1 MAIVAGDW
9 TVTRATKVIAYTGHV
24 HTGVNP
30 SYATVIEF
38 HRWLQGLADDA
49 VATPASSDQLDVTNI
64 DPSRRS
70 TDNIITLI
78 NGYTIDQ
85 TSSEHL
91 YDGSV
96 IQGTSG
102 SDIWDGIV
110 NFGNKGVLIQ
120 LHQNGSVVSD
130 DWWNYSLGGTHT
142 PAGTHATI
150 LTDSNL
156 STALTNRGLIA
167 DDLIGFTLYNVTD
180 GSHGIITDND
190 TGTITVG
197 GGLFG
202 GTSNDFVQNDVYKVG
217 LGVNR
222 SVAAGISHRWMQ
234 KVRTTSADVDLR
246 KLLGIN
252 RRFGYTYGEFSI
264 NGTSRGNNVLALSD
278 SADLNNTTS
287 ETTVS
292 GWADVYIDRTVTSAT
307 VVGVNAAGQAVL
319 NVSSGAQFADGDFI
333 MWAGE
338 NSEYKITSISVN
350 ALTLNRNLVIATV
363 GGEAT
368 YKLNIGYKSIDVDNN
383 TVNEN
388 YYAVWDRGSKTINQF
403 YEYTKYQVADGSI
416 EQLYG
421 LNGELFRGITH
432 EINVDTQSVTDFDAV
447 EAVSW
452 SGGTG
457 QMLAINDRT
466 GSSTKMWIQLLT
478 GIAPTD
484 NQTITGAN
492 SGATALVNVT
502 ITERSISKPFVGAS
516 TGSALIG
523 SYGLALQTLD
533 LSASDKVTD
542 LTNAVISPPNNVTNT
557 VAGLASGED
566 RVLVGPWDGTTT
578 DTNGDPAITKTQ
590 FTIATTALTTINVGS
605 VEVTPAISSD
615 TPASGYIRVTD
626 NNGFERRIHYNSWTG
641 STFTLAGGDYGDGNE
656 DFNVVNASIGNNVW
670 IAYIDELALGALVTA
685 GSFTVGVVYVI
696 EATGSTDFTAIGA
709 ANSSPGT
716 VFTASGA
723 GTGTGTAR
731 VQATSATFTS
741 VQTGSRN
748 LVVIVRDGGG
758 SPIKQFI
765 SSWTQTSSN
774 QTITAIRTTDV

>member
-1 MAIVAGDW
+1 MAIVAADW
-9 TVTRATKVIAYTGHV
+9 TVTRSTKAIAYTGNA

-78 NGYTIDQ
+78 NGYTINQ
-85 TSSEHL
+85 TTSEHL

-120 LHQNGSVVSD
+120 LHQNVQPGGSVVTD

-142 PAGTHATI
+142 AAGTHATI

-156 STALTNRGLIA
+156 STALTNRGLVA

-222 SVAAGISHRWMQ
+222 FVSAGISHRWMQ
-234 KVRTTSADVDLR
+234 KVRDGAADIDLR
-246 KLLGIN
+246 RLLGTN

-278 SADLNNTTS
+278 SADLNNATS

-292 GWADVYIDRTVTSAT
+292 GWTDVYIDRTDSTK
-307 VVGVNAAGQAVL
+307 NASGTNNAGQAVL
-319 NVSSGAQFADGDFI
+319 NVETGGGASFADGDFI
-333 MWAGE
+333 MIGTD
-338 NSEYKITSISVN
+338 NSEYKIVSISTD
-350 ALTLNRNLVIATV
+350 ALTLNRNLVVAASASESV
-363 GGEAT
+363 
-368 YKLNIGYKSIDVDNN
+368 YDLNIGYKSIDVDNN

-388 YYAVWDRGSKTINQF
+388 YYAVWDRGAKLINQF
-403 YEYTKYQVADGSI
+403 YEYTKYQIADGST
-416 EQLYG
+416 EQVYG
-421 LNGELFRGITH
+421 LNGEVFRGITH
-432 EINVDTQSVTDFDAV
+432 EMVVDGATGNFDAV
-447 EAVSW
+447 EPVSW
-452 SGGTG
+452 GSGATAGTG
-457 QMLAINDRT
+457 QMLAINSET
-466 GSSTKMWIQLLT
+466 AGTKMWIQLLT
-478 GIAPTD
+478 GVAPAD
-484 NQTITGAN
+484 EITITGAN
-492 SGATALVNVT
+492 SGGQVTVETGTTAV
-502 ITERSISKPFVGAS
+502 IDRSISKPFVGIS

-523 SYGLALQTLD
+523 SYGLALQTAD
-533 LSASDKVTD
+533 LSSSDKVTD
-542 LTNAVISPPNNVTNT
+542 LTNTVISPPNNVTNT
-557 VAGLASGED
+557 VAGLANGED
-566 RVLVGPWDGTTT
+566 RVLVAPWDGSTT
-578 DTNGDPAITKTQ
+578 DANGDPAITKTQ
-590 FTIATTALTTINVGS
+590 LSLSGNLTTDNITS
-605 VEVTPAISSD
+605 VVVQEAIPSD
-615 TPASGYIRVTD
+615 TPSIGYIRVTD
-626 NNGFERRIHYNSWTG
+626 NNGFERRLHYSSWAT
-641 STFTLAGGDYGDGNE
+641 STFTVDTTDGNE
-656 DFNVVNASIGNNVW
+656 DFASVNASNNNDVW
-670 IAYIDELALGALVTA
+670 IAYVDALYDNADTSGP
-685 GSFTVGVVYVI
+685 GGQN
-696 EATGSTDFTAIGA
+696 GTD
-709 ANSSPGT
+709 
-716 VFTASGA
+716 
-723 GTGTGTAR
+723 R
-731 VQATSATFTS
+731 FTS

-748 LVVIVRDGGG
+748 LVVIVRDGAGT
-758 SPIKQFI
+758 PIKQFI

-774 QTITAIRTTDV
+774 QTITAIRTTDL